1 MLGKIEGGGRKGHQR
16 MRWLDGVT
24 DSMDIK
30 FEQSLGVG
38 DGQEG
43 LGLAGRL
50 QSIGLQIAG
59 HD

>member
-1 MLGKIEGGGRKGHQR
+1 
-16 MRWLDGVT
+16 MRWLDGYT
-24 DSMDIK
+24 DSMDIN

-50 QSIGLQIAG
+50 QSIGLQRAG